1 MKDLI
6 VLNPIGK
13 IYNERIDVE
22 DDNWGKVI
30 SRIELND
37 ECNESALVGIEDFSH
52 IEVIYY
58 FDRVDDKKIITGA
71 RRPRNPEHLPETG
84 IFAQRAKNRPN
95 KLGLS
100 TAALIKKEKNILY
113 VKGLDAINGTPV
125 LDIKPVIKEFLP
137 KGEIKEPG
145 WVKEIMK
152 NYWQ

>member
-6 VLNPIGK
+6 VLNPIGN
-13 IYNERIDVE
+13 IYNERTDVE
-22 DDNWGKVI
+22 DDNWGEVI

-37 ECNESALVGIEDFSH
+37 EFNESALMGIEEFSH
-52 IEVIYY
+52 IEIVYY
-58 FDRVDDKKIITGA
+58 FDRVEDKKIITGA
-71 RRPRNPEHLPETG
+71 RRPRNLTYLPETG

-100 TAALIKKEKNILY
+100 TAALIKKEKNTLF

-125 LDIKPVIKEFLP
+125 LDIKPVLTEFLP